1 MELNPRV
8 KIYKMIRKLKVVANK
23 QRQEFLCHLIE
34 GIIKSRSVIFTEIAD
49 KIDKPIKIS
58 SIERQIQY
66 FFKVV
71 EFDYTRFNA
80 IFFEFCTSLKT

>member
-58 SIERQIQY
+58 SIDIYPR
-66 FFKVV
+66 FFQSSWIRL
-71 EFDYTRFNA
+71 YTFNA